1 MDKYISSF
9 YQSNTE
15 FNFVHTITDNPLEPE
30 PNLHTH
36 DRYEIYY
43 FLSGD
48 VNYYI
53 EGQFYN
59 LGSNDLLIINN
70 KEIHRPY
77 FESGKPYERIVI
89 HFNPKHILPLNTN
102 SYNILHCFESKKLGI
117 NNKLSADEVFN
128 CGFASYISQIEDYI
142 KGDFIEKEI
151 MIQTLFIQLLVCI
164 NNVLTSKGAALIP
177 EHSQKNTKVNHIL
190 DYINQNLSEKLTLD
204 VLQEKFFINK
214 YYLCHI
220 FKVSTGFTIQEYITY
235 KRIIKAKELLALEYP
250 VLEVSYL
257 VGFNDYS
264 SFYRTFKKI
273 TGTSPKTFTKSKK

>member
-9 YQSNTE
+9 QTSSNE
-15 FNFVHTITDNPLEPE
+15 FSFGHTMTDNPLKPE
-30 PNLHTH
+30 PSLHMH
-36 DRYEIYY
+36 DHYEIYY

-53 EGQFYN
+53 EGQFYH
-59 LGSNDLLIINN
+59 LGSKDLLIISN
-70 KEIHRPY
+70 KELHRPY
-77 FESGKPYERIVI
+77 FESDKLYERIVI
-89 HFNPKHILPLNTN
+89 HFNPKYISSFNTK
-102 SYNILHCFESKKLGI
+102 SYNILHCFDKKRLGI
-117 NNKLSADEVFN
+117 NNKLSASEVFN
-128 CGFASYISQIEDYI
+128 CGFASYITQIEDYI
-142 KGDFIEKEI
+142 KGDLSEKEI
-151 MIQTLFIQLLVCI
+151 MVQTLFIQLLVCL
-164 NNVLTSKGAALIP
+164 NNAFASKDAALIP

-204 VLQEKFFINK
+204 ILQEKLFINK

-220 FKVSTGFTIQEYITY
+220 FKISTGFTIQEYITY
-235 KRIIKAKELLALEYP
+235 KRIIKAKELLALKYP

-273 TGTSPKTFTKSKK
+273 TGTSPKTFSK